1 MGTSIVTGAVAVGSL
16 QFEVDRCGPA
26 DGPAVLLLHGFPQSR
41 WAFRRQLPALAAAGF
56 HAVAPSQR
64 GYSAGARPA
73 GTEHY
78 AADRIV
84 DDALALMDRLQ
95 TGRFHLV
102 GHDWG
107 GQIAW
112 MLAARAPQRLLSLT
126 VLSRPHPAAF
136 ARAFAADPDQPGRS
150 RHHKALLDA
159 GAPAALRADDM
170 AAFRR
175 MFAAQRVPAEDAD
188 AYCDALRPA
197 GALEAAIEWYRAS
210 ATAMRNH
217 DFPPVACDTL
227 YLWGDGDSSVGR
239 MAAEGTAAF
248 VTGRFRFVAIP
259 GAGHFLTDE
268 VPEVVNRELLAHL
281 SAR

>member
-136 ARAFAADPDQPGRS
+136 ARAFVADPDQPGRS
-150 RHHKALLDA
+150 RHHKALLEA
-159 GAPAALRADDM
+159 GAP
-170 AAFRR
+170 
-175 MFAAQRVPAEDAD
+175 
-188 AYCDALRPA
+188 
-197 GALEAAIEWYRAS
+197 
-210 ATAMRNH
+210 TAMRNH